1 MGGIYTYR
9 VMLWTHKMDNFVQ
22 QLTTWQVVISECV
35 IVDHVGTHFYHLQLT
50 TWRVVSQNYAFLN
63 VPNITHTYIGF

>member
-1 MGGIYTYR
+1 
-9 VMLWTHKMDNFVQ
+9 MDNFVQ
-22 QLTTWQVVISECV
+22 QLTTWQVVIGRCV

-50 TWRVVSQNYAFLN
+50 TWQIVSHNYAFLN

>member
-1 MGGIYTYR
+1 
-9 VMLWTHKMDNFVQ
+9 MLLTHKMDNFVQ
-22 QLTTWQVVISECV
+22 QLTTWQVVIGGYV

-50 TWRVVSQNYAFLN
+50 TWQVVSQNYAFLN